1 MDHTALERTPLQS
14 VPWLQWEQVTA
25 CLQFKMVDGVQPV
38 LQHQRPLTS
47 MESLQLVAQTVKAED
62 GQIKFTCLS
71 ADQLLAHV
79 VTSLS
84 PRNKLN

>member
-1 MDHTALERTPLQS
+1 M
-14 VPWLQWEQVTA
+14 
-25 CLQFKMVDGVQPV
+25 QFKLVDGVRPV

-47 MESLQLVAQTVKAED
+47 MESLHLVDLMEKVED

-79 VTSLS
+79 VTGLS

>member
-1 MDHTALERTPLQS
+1 MR
-14 VPWLQWEQVTA
+14 
-25 CLQFKMVDGVQPV
+25 PV

-47 MESLQLVAQTVKAED
+47 MESLQLAAQTVKAED

-84 PRNKLN
+84 PRNKLS

>member
-1 MDHTALERTPLQS
+1 MR
-14 VPWLQWEQVTA
+14 
-25 CLQFKMVDGVQPV
+25 PV
-38 LQHQRPLTS
+38 LLHQRPLTS

>member
-1 MDHTALERTPLQS
+1 MR
-14 VPWLQWEQVTA
+14 
-25 CLQFKMVDGVQPV
+25 PV

-47 MESLQLVAQTVKAED
+47 MESLQLAVLMEKVEH

-79 VTSLS
+79 VTIVCHLAIT
-84 PRNKLN
+84 